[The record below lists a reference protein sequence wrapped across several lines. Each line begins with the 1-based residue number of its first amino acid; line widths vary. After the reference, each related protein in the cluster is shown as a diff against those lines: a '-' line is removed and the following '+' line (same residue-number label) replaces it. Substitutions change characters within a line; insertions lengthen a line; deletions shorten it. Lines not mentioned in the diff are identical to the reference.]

1 MCLRFGIACAREFFA
16 GSKGW
21 KPRLGS
27 CCVSVLFFFSLCD
40 CRWVS
45 YLCFFVACSLVNAV
59 SQMLKKIG
67 SKVSVK

>member
-27 CCVSVLFFFSLCD
+27 CCVSAGGFRNSV
-40 CRWVS
+40 
-45 YLCFFVACSLVNAV
+45 FVACSLVNAV
-59 SQMLKKIG
+59 SQMLKKFG

>member
-27 CCVSVLFFFSLCD
+27 CCVSVCLFVSLCD

-45 YLCFFVACSLVNAV
+45 YLCFCCVFSCECGVTNA
-59 SQMLKKIG
+59 KKNW
-67 SKVSVK
+67 V

>member
-1 MCLRFGIACAREFFA
+1 MCLRFGIACAREFCA

-27 CCVSVLFFFSLCD
+27 CCVSVCLFPCVTAGGFRIS
-40 CRWVS
+40 V
-45 YLCFFVACSLVNAV
+45 FVACSLVNAV
-59 SQMLKKIG
+59 SQMLKKIW